1 MNTQLNKSDWILLKI
16 VFATTILLGCM
27 DYYQSGNKFIEYVV
41 DFPTS
46 TVLSITIILI
56 FIQKI
61 VPQFLVEQKTIFYSL
76 FLIYYY

>member
-1 MNTQLNKSDWILLKI
+1 
-16 VFATTILLGCM
+16 M

-61 VPQFLVEQKTIFYSL
+61 VPQFLVEQKTIFYS
-76 FLIYYY
+76 